1 MSDSTSHSVNW
12 HDMLIHTLSNLRN
25 AWPKDWPGLPV
36 VLTSCMTQLWPSS
49 LPREHDTAA
58 LLNAALDMA
67 KRIESI
73 AGTAAYEP
81 QYHNRLHT
89 ADALVSVCCMLQALR
104 HTGHHVPNEWAAC
117 LLLAVTSH
125 DVLHPGG
132 ANSYLQEF
140 EQQSVQLL
148 TQMTQDSGVS
158 ARWVNI
164 AAHLILHTD
173 PTLVVANHDKV
184 SQKPFVM
191 DLDWAVVLMNE
202 ADILASATE
211 EFGTLLGKALANE
224 WQARE
229 HPLHHVVGSDAG
241 RLHFL
246 SSLRFSTPVS
256 DTFRLPQSVSEQI
269 NRLRFRLGQ

>member
-1 MSDSTSHSVNW
+1 MSDSTAHSVNW
-12 HDMLIHTLSNLRN
+12 HDMLIQTLSHLRK
-25 AWPKDWPGLPV
+25 AWPTDWPGLPV
-36 VLTSCMTQLWPSS
+36 VLTSCMRQLWPSS

-58 LLNAALDMA
+58 LLNAALVMA
-67 KRIESI
+67 NRIESI
-73 AGTAAYEP
+73 TKTAAYEP
-81 QYHNRLHT
+81 HYHNRLHT

-104 HTGHHVPNEWAAC
+104 NTGHHVPNEWAAC

-125 DVLHPGG
+125 DALHPGG

-148 TQMTQDSGVS
+148 THMSQESGVS
-158 ARWVNI
+158 AHWVNI

-173 PTLVVANHDKV
+173 PTLVTANHDKV

-191 DLDWAVVLMNE
+191 NLDWAVVLMNE

-224 WQARE
+224 WQARD
-229 HPLHHVVGSDAG
+229 HPQYHVVGSDAG

-246 SSLRFSTPVS
+246 SSLRFSTPAS
-256 DTFRLPQSVSEQI
+256 QTFHLPQSVSQQI
-269 NRLRFRLGQ
+269 KQLRIQLGQ

>member
-1 MSDSTSHSVNW
+1 MSDSTAHSVNW
-12 HDMLIHTLSNLRN
+12 HDMLIQTLSHLRK
-25 AWPKDWPGLPV
+25 AWPTDWPGLPV
-36 VLTSCMTQLWPSS
+36 VLTSCMRQLWPTS

-58 LLNAALDMA
+58 LLNAALVMA
-67 KRIESI
+67 NRIESI
-73 AGTAAYEP
+73 TKTAAYEP
-81 QYHNRLHT
+81 CYHNRLHT

-104 HTGHHVPNEWAAC
+104 NTGHHVPNEWAAC

-125 DVLHPGG
+125 DALHPGG

-148 TQMTQDSGVS
+148 THMSQESGVS
-158 ARWVNI
+158 AHWVNI

-173 PTLVVANHDKV
+173 PTLVAANHDKV

-191 DLDWAVVLMNE
+191 NLDWAVVLMNE

-211 EFGTLLGKALANE
+211 EFGTPLGKALANE
-224 WQARE
+224 WQARD

-246 SSLRFSTPVS
+246 SSLRFSTPAS
-256 DTFRLPQSVSEQI
+256 ETFHLPQSVSQQI
-269 NRLRFRLGQ
+269 KQLRIQLGQ

>member
-1 MSDSTSHSVNW
+1 MSDSTAHSVNW
-12 HDMLIHTLSNLRN
+12 HDMLIQTLSHLRK
-25 AWPKDWPGLPV
+25 AWPTDWPGLPV
-36 VLTSCMTQLWPSS
+36 VLTSCMRQLWPSS

-58 LLNAALDMA
+58 LLNAALVMA
-67 KRIESI
+67 NRIESI
-73 AGTAAYEP
+73 TKTAAYEP
-81 QYHNRLHT
+81 HYHNRLHT

-104 HTGHHVPNEWAAC
+104 NTGHHVPNEWAAC

-125 DVLHPGG
+125 DALHPGG

-148 TQMTQDSGVS
+148 THMSQESGVS
-158 ARWVNI
+158 AHWVNI

-173 PTLVVANHDKV
+173 PTLVAANHDKV

-191 DLDWAVVLMNE
+191 NLDWAVVLMNE

-211 EFGTLLGKALANE
+211 EFGTPLGKALANE
-224 WQARE
+224 WQARD

-246 SSLRFSTPVS
+246 SSLRFSTPAS
-256 DTFRLPQSVSEQI
+256 ETFHLPQSVSQQI
-269 NRLRFRLGQ
+269 KQLRIQLGQ

>member
-1 MSDSTSHSVNW
+1 MSDSTAHSVNW
-12 HDMLIHTLSNLRN
+12 HDMLIQTLSHLRK
-25 AWPKDWPGLPV
+25 AWPTDWPGLPV
-36 VLTSCMTQLWPSS
+36 VLTSCMRQLWPSS

-58 LLNAALDMA
+58 LLNAALVMA
-67 KRIESI
+67 NRIESI
-73 AGTAAYEP
+73 TKTASYEP

-104 HTGHHVPNEWAAC
+104 NTGHHVPNEWAAC

-125 DVLHPGG
+125 DALHPGG

-148 TQMTQDSGVS
+148 THMSQESGVS
-158 ARWVNI
+158 AHWLNI

-173 PTLVVANHDKV
+173 PTLVAANHDKV

-191 DLDWAVVLMNE
+191 NLDWAVVLMNE

-224 WQARE
+224 WQARD

-246 SSLRFSTPVS
+246 SSLRFSTPAS
-256 DTFRLPQSVSEQI
+256 ETFHLPQSLSQQI
-269 NRLRFRLGQ
+269 KQLRIQLGQ